1 MPKIKNELYEEI
13 DRLGAESS
21 KLKAERLTRSE
32 VIFLLS
38 HLPTRAPCGPDDGWM
53 RRRNAVAG
61 KLNAILDGAEEAPKI
76 PWMPWIAK
84 RS

>member
-1 MPKIKNELYEEI
+1 MKNKLYEEI
-13 DRLGAESS
+13 DRLRAENERLGAESS

-38 HLPTRAPCGPDDGWM
+38 HLPTRAPFGPDDGWM

-61 KLNAILDGAEEAPKI
+61 KLNAILDGIESGK
-76 PWMPWIAK
+76 
-84 RS
+84 